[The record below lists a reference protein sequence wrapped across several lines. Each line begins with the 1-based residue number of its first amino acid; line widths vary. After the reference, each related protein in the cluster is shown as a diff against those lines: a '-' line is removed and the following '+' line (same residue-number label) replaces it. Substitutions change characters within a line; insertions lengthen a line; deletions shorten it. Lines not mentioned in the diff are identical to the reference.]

1 MIYKRALIAAA
12 SLAALTAASAAD
24 LGSGIEFT
32 GYSRGGPVFKSDKN
46 IDAKTDSVG
55 GFSLGGDL
63 QSYRLG
69 NEGTQGGYEFFLG
82 KTFDADNG
90 VKYKFGYMPENWGG
104 GIKTVQAY
112 SEIWGLDFAPE
123 AKFWVGQRRLRIQD
137 VHIVDNFL
145 MDLGEYQGGGV
156 QDWAVGP
163 ATVAVTVSSGDKFDA
178 KLPQGTSASK
188 VNLDVGFPVNDS
200 GKLRLVATSV
210 STTGFEKNGGSG
222 FSLLYNQGFGSV
234 KNSLY
239 LQTSSGLANIQ
250 GKFVDLK
257 QGTDAAGAAAAA
269 ATVVGA
275 KVSRV
280 ADSIDWQVGNFGGQA
295 LVGYQTSEPDDG
307 NDVETKDL
315 TFGGRISYAF
325 TNNFKL
331 LLEAAST
338 KRSRDGEDDQTLN
351 KVTIAPTL
359 SSGPGFYKRP
369 ELRLYVTMANW
380 NTAAAAANA
389 DTFGTDDKGDA
400 LKKQTIVGLQYEIWW

>member
-1 MIYKRALIAAA
+1 MQFKRALIAAA
-12 SLAALTAASAAD
+12 SLAAITAASAAD

-32 GYSRGGPVFKSDKN
+32 GYSRGGPVLKSDKN
-46 IDAKTDSVG
+46 IDAATDSTG

-63 QSYRLG
+63 QGYRLG

-104 GIKTVQAY
+104 GIGTVQAY

-145 MDLGEYQGGGV
+145 MDLGEYQGAGV

-163 ATVAVTVSSGDKFDA
+163 ASVAVTLSSGDKFDA

-188 VNLDVGFPVNDS
+188 VNLDVGIPISDS

-210 STTGFEKNGGSG
+210 STTGFEKNGGNG
-222 FSLLYNQGFGSV
+222 FSLLYNQGFGAL

-250 GKFVDLK
+250 GKFVDLE
-257 QGTDAAGAAAAA
+257 QSDDASGVAADVIAY
-269 ATVVGA
+269 

-280 ADSIDWQVGNFGGQA
+280 ADSIDWQFGNFGGQA
-295 LVGYQTSEPDDG
+295 LLAYQLSEPENGADKG
-307 NDVETKDL
+307 VETKDL
-315 TFGGRISYAF
+315 SFGGRVSYAF

-331 LLEAAST
+331 LLEAATT

-359 SSGPGFYKRP
+359 STGPGFYKRP

-380 NTAAAAANA
+380 NTAAAAANTG
-389 DTFGTDDKGDA
+389 TFGEDDNGDA

>member
-1 MIYKRALIAAA
+1 MQYKRALIATACMAA
-12 SLAALTAASAAD
+12 ITAASAAD

-46 IDAKTDSVG
+46 IDAAKDSVG

-63 QSYRLG
+63 QGYRLG
-69 NEGTQGGYEFFLG
+69 NEGTQGGYEFFVG

-104 GIKTVQAY
+104 GIGTVQAY

-145 MDLGEYQGGGV
+145 MDLGEYQGAGV

-163 ATVAVTVSSGDKFDA
+163 ASVAVTVSSGDKFDA

-188 VNLDVGFPVNDS
+188 VNLDVGIPVSDS

-222 FSLLYNQGFGSV
+222 FSLLYNQGFGAL

-250 GKFVDLK
+250 GKFVNLEQSD
-257 QGTDAAGAAAAA
+257 DASGVAANVIAY
-269 ATVVGA
+269 

-295 LVGYQTSEPDDG
+295 LLAYQTSEPENGADK
-307 NDVETKDL
+307 DVETKDL
-315 TFGGRISYAF
+315 SFGGRVSYAF

-331 LLEAAST
+331 LLEAATT
-338 KRSRDGEDDQTLN
+338 KRTRDGSDDQTLN

-380 NTAAAAANA
+380 NTAAAEANA
-389 DTFGTDDKGDA
+389 SSFGADDNGDS

>member
-1 MIYKRALIAAA
+1 MHYKRALIAAA
-12 SLAALTAASAAD
+12 SLAALTAAGAAD

-32 GYSRGGPVFKSDKN
+32 GYSRGGPVLKSDKN
-46 IDAKTDSVG
+46 IDAKKDSVG

-63 QSYRLG
+63 QAYRLG
-69 NEGTQGGYEFFLG
+69 NEGTQSGYEFFLG

-104 GIKTVQAY
+104 GIGTVQAY

-145 MDLGEYQGGGV
+145 MDLGEYQGAGV
-156 QDWAVGP
+156 QDWKVGP
-163 ATVAVTVSSGDKFDA
+163 ASVALTLSSGDKFDA

-188 VNLDVGFPVNDS
+188 VNLDVGLPISES

-210 STTGFEKNGGSG
+210 STTGFDKNGGSG
-222 FSLLYNQGFGSV
+222 FSLLYNQGFGAL

-250 GKFVDLK
+250 GKFVDLE
-257 QGTDAAGAAAAA
+257 QSDDASGVAADVIAY
-269 ATVVGA
+269 

-280 ADSIDWQVGNFGGQA
+280 ADSVDWQFGNFGGQA
-295 LVGYQTSEPDDG
+295 LLAYQISEPENG
-307 NDVETKDL
+307 ANKGVETKDL
-315 TFGGRISYAF
+315 SFGGRVSYAF

-331 LLEAAST
+331 LLEAATT

-359 SSGPGFYKRP
+359 STGPGFYKRP

-380 NTAAAAANA
+380 NGAAAAANA
-389 DTFGTDDKGDA
+389 DSFGTDDNNA
-400 LKKQTIVGLQYEIWW
+400 TLKKQTIVGLQYEIWW

>member
-1 MIYKRALIAAA
+1 MQYKRALIAAA
-12 SLAALTAASAAD
+12 SLAAITAAGAAD

-46 IDAKTDSVG
+46 IDAKKDSVG

-63 QSYRLG
+63 QGYRLG

-104 GIKTVQAY
+104 GIGTVQAY

-145 MDLGEYQGGGV
+145 MDLGEYQGAGV

-163 ATVAVTVSSGDKFDA
+163 ASVAVTLSSGDKFDA

-188 VNLDVGFPVNDS
+188 VNLDVGIPISDS

-210 STTGFEKNGGSG
+210 STTGFEKNGGNG
-222 FSLLYNQGFGSV
+222 FSLLYNQGFGAL

-250 GKFVDLK
+250 GKFVDLE
-257 QGTDAAGAAAAA
+257 QSDDASGVAADVIAY
-269 ATVVGA
+269 

-280 ADSIDWQVGNFGGQA
+280 ADSIDWQFGNFGGQA
-295 LVGYQTSEPDDG
+295 LLAYQLSEPENGADKG
-307 NDVETKDL
+307 VETKDL
-315 TFGGRISYAF
+315 SFGGRVSYAF

-331 LLEAAST
+331 LLEAATT

-359 SSGPGFYKRP
+359 STGPGFYKRP

-380 NTAAAAANA
+380 NTAAAAANTG
-389 DTFGTDDKGDA
+389 TFGEDDNGDA

>member
-1 MIYKRALIAAA
+1 MQYKRALIAAA

-46 IDAKTDSVG
+46 IDAAKDSVG

-63 QSYRLG
+63 QGYRLG
-69 NEGTQGGYEFFLG
+69 NEGTQGGYEFFQG

-104 GIKTVQAY
+104 GIGTVQAY

-145 MDLGEYQGGGV
+145 LDLGEYQGAGV
-156 QDWAVGP
+156 QDWKVGP
-163 ATVAVTVSSGDKFDA
+163 ASVAVTLSSGDKFDA

-188 VNLDVGFPVNDS
+188 VNLDVGLPISES

-210 STTGFEKNGGSG
+210 STTGFEKNGGNG
-222 FSLLYNQGFGSV
+222 FSLLYNQGFGSL

-250 GKFVDLK
+250 GKFVDLE
-257 QGTDAAGAAAAA
+257 QSDDASGVAADVIAY
-269 ATVVGA
+269 

-295 LVGYQTSEPDDG
+295 LLAYQISEPENGADKG
-307 NDVETKDL
+307 VETKDL
-315 TFGGRISYAF
+315 SFGGRVSYAF

-331 LLEAAST
+331 LLEAAT
-338 KRSRDGEDDQTLN
+338 TQRSRDGEDDQTLN

-359 SSGPGFYKRP
+359 STGPGFYKRP

-380 NTAAAAANA
+380 NTAAAEANA
-389 DTFGTDDKGDA
+389 GTFGADDNGDA

>member
-1 MIYKRALIAAA
+1 MQYKRALIAAA

-32 GYSRGGPVFKSDKN
+32 GYSRGGPVLKSDKN
-46 IDAKTDSVG
+46 IDAATDSTG

-63 QSYRLG
+63 QGYRLG

-104 GIKTVQAY
+104 GIGTVQAY

-145 MDLGEYQGGGV
+145 MDLGEYQGAGV
-156 QDWAVGP
+156 QDWKVGP
-163 ATVAVTVSSGDKFDA
+163 ASVAVTLSSGDKFDA

-188 VNLDVGFPVNDS
+188 VNLDVGLPISDS

-210 STTGFEKNGGSG
+210 STTGFEKNGGNG
-222 FSLLYNQGFGSV
+222 FSLLYNQGFGSL

-250 GKFVDLK
+250 GKFVNLEQSD
-257 QGTDAAGAAAAA
+257 DASGVAADVIAY
-269 ATVVGA
+269 

-280 ADSIDWQVGNFGGQA
+280 ADSIDWQFGNFGGQA
-295 LVGYQTSEPDDG
+295 LLAYQTSEPENGADKG
-307 NDVETKDL
+307 VETKDL
-315 TFGGRISYAF
+315 SFGGRVSYAF

-331 LLEAAST
+331 LLEAATT
-338 KRSRDGEDDQTLN
+338 KRSRDGADDQTLN

-359 SSGPGFYKRP
+359 SSGAGFYKRP

-380 NTAAAAANA
+380 NTAAAEANA
-389 DTFGTDDKGDA
+389 GTFGADDNGDS

>member
-1 MIYKRALIAAA
+1 MHYKRALIAAA
-12 SLAALTAASAAD
+12 SLAALTAAGAAD

-32 GYSRGGPVFKSDKN
+32 GYSRGGPVLKSDKN
-46 IDAKTDSVG
+46 IDAKKDSVG

-63 QSYRLG
+63 QAYRLG
-69 NEGTQGGYEFFLG
+69 NEGTQSGYEFFLG

-104 GIKTVQAY
+104 GIGTVQAY

-145 MDLGEYQGGGV
+145 MDLGEYQGAGV
-156 QDWAVGP
+156 QDWKVGP
-163 ATVAVTVSSGDKFDA
+163 ASVAVTLSSGDKFDA

-188 VNLDVGFPVNDS
+188 VNLDVGLPISES

-210 STTGFEKNGGSG
+210 STTGFDKDGGSG
-222 FSLLYNQGFGSV
+222 FSLLYNQGFGAL

-250 GKFVDLK
+250 GKFVDLE
-257 QGTDAAGAAAAA
+257 QSDDASGVAADVIAY
-269 ATVVGA
+269 

-280 ADSIDWQVGNFGGQA
+280 ADSVDWQFGNFGGQA
-295 LVGYQTSEPDDG
+295 LLAYQISEPENG
-307 NDVETKDL
+307 ANKGVETKDL
-315 TFGGRISYAF
+315 SFGGRVSYAF

-331 LLEAAST
+331 LLEAATT

-359 SSGPGFYKRP
+359 STGPGFYKRP

-380 NTAAAAANA
+380 NGAAAAANA
-389 DTFGTDDKGDA
+389 DSFGTDDNNA
-400 LKKQTIVGLQYEIWW
+400 TLKKQTIVGLQYEIWW

>member
-1 MIYKRALIAAA
+1 MRYKRALIAAA

-32 GYSRGGPVFKSDKN
+32 GYSRGGPVFKSNKN
-46 IDAKTDSVG
+46 IDAKEDSVG

-63 QSYRLG
+63 QGYRLG

-104 GIKTVQAY
+104 GIGTVQAY

-145 MDLGEYQGGGV
+145 MDLGEYQGAGV

-163 ATVAVTVSSGDKFDA
+163 ASVAVTVSSGDKFDA

-188 VNLDVGFPVNDS
+188 VNLDVAFPLSDS
-200 GKLRLVATSV
+200 GKLRLVGTSV

-250 GKFVDLK
+250 GKFVNL
-257 QGTDAAGAAAAA
+257 QQTDDATGVAADVIAS
-269 ATVVGA
+269 

-295 LVGYQTSEPDDG
+295 LLAYQISKPENGADKG
-307 NDVETKDL
+307 VETKDL
-315 TFGGRISYAF
+315 SFGGRVSYAF

-331 LLEAAST
+331 LLEAATT
-338 KRSRDGEDDQTLN
+338 KRARDGSEDQTLN

-359 SSGPGFYKRP
+359 TTGPGFYKRP
-369 ELRLYVTMANW
+369 ELRFYVTMANW
-380 NTAAAAANA
+380 NDAAAAANS
-389 DTFGTDDKGDA
+389 TKFGTDDNGA
-400 LKKQTIVGLQYEIWW
+400 TLKKQTIMGLQYEIWW

>member
-1 MIYKRALIAAA
+1 MQYKRALIAAA
-12 SLAALTAASAAD
+12 SLAAITAAGAAD

-46 IDAKTDSVG
+46 IDAKKDSVG

-63 QSYRLG
+63 QGYRLG

-104 GIKTVQAY
+104 GIGTVQAY

-145 MDLGEYQGGGV
+145 MDLGEYQGAGV

-163 ATVAVTVSSGDKFDA
+163 ASVAVTLSSGDKFDA

-188 VNLDVGFPVNDS
+188 VNLDVGIPISDS

-210 STTGFEKNGGSG
+210 STTGFEKNGGNG
-222 FSLLYNQGFGSV
+222 FSLLYNQGFGAL

-250 GKFVDLK
+250 GKFVDLE
-257 QGTDAAGAAAAA
+257 QSDDASGVAADVIAY
-269 ATVVGA
+269 

-280 ADSIDWQVGNFGGQA
+280 ADSIDWQFGNFGGQA
-295 LVGYQTSEPDDG
+295 LLAYQLSEPENGADKG
-307 NDVETKDL
+307 VETKDL
-315 TFGGRISYAF
+315 SFGGRVSYAF

-331 LLEAAST
+331 LLEAATT

-359 SSGPGFYKRP
+359 STGPGFYKRP

-380 NTAAAAANA
+380 NGAAAAANA
-389 DTFGTDDKGDA
+389 DSFGTDDNNEA

>member
-1 MIYKRALIAAA
+1 MNYKRALIAAA
-12 SLAALTAASAAD
+12 SLAALTTAGAAD

-32 GYSRGGPVFKSDKN
+32 GYSRGGPVLKSDKN
-46 IDAKTDSVG
+46 IDAASDATG

-63 QSYRLG
+63 QGYRLG

-145 MDLGEYQGGGV
+145 MDLGEYQGAGV
-156 QDWAVGP
+156 QDWKVGP
-163 ATVAVTVSSGDKFDA
+163 ASVAVTLSSGDKFDA

-188 VNLDVGFPVNDS
+188 VNLDVGLPISES

-210 STTGFEKNGGSG
+210 STTGFGKNGGSG
-222 FSLLYNQGFGSV
+222 FSLLYNQGFGAL

-269 ATVVGA
+269 AGVVGA
-275 KVSRV
+275 KVMRV

-307 NDVETKDL
+307 TDVETQDL
-315 TFGGRISYAF
+315 SFGGRISYAF

-331 LLEAAST
+331 LLEAATT

-359 SSGPGFYKRP
+359 SSGAGFYKRP

-380 NTAAAAANA
+380 NTAAAEANA
-389 DTFGTDDKGDA
+389 SSFGADDNGDS

>member
-1 MIYKRALIAAA
+1 MKYERALIALA
-12 SLAALTAASAAD
+12 SLAALTAAGAAD

-32 GYSRGGPVFKSDKN
+32 GYSRGGPVLKSDKN
-46 IDAKTDSVG
+46 IDAKTDSTG

-63 QSYRLG
+63 QGYRLG
-69 NEGTQGGYEFFLG
+69 NEGTQGGYEFFVG

-104 GIKTVQAY
+104 GIGTVQAY

-145 MDLGEYQGGGV
+145 MDLGEYQGAGV

-163 ATVAVTVSSGDKFDA
+163 ASVAVTVSSGDKFDA

-188 VNLDVGFPVNDS
+188 VNVDVGFPIGDS

-210 STTGFEKNGGSG
+210 STSGFEKNGGSG
-222 FSLLYNQGFGSV
+222 FSLLYNQGLGFL

-250 GKFVDLK
+250 GKFVNLEQSD
-257 QGTDAAGAAAAA
+257 DASGVAADVIAY
-269 ATVVGA
+269 
-275 KVSRV
+275 KVSRI
-280 ADSIDWQVGNFGGQA
+280 ADSIDWQSGNFGGQA
-295 LVGYQTSEPDDG
+295 LLAYQTSEAENGADKDKE
-307 NDVETKDL
+307 VKDL
-315 TFGGRISYAF
+315 SFGGRVSYAF

-331 LLEAAST
+331 LLEAATT
-338 KRSRDGEDDQTLN
+338 KRSKDGSDDQTLN

-359 SSGPGFYKRP
+359 STGPGFYKRP
-369 ELRLYVTMANW
+369 ELRMYVTMANW
-380 NTAAAAANA
+380 NTAAAEANA
-389 DTFGTDDKGDA
+389 STFGAEDNGDT